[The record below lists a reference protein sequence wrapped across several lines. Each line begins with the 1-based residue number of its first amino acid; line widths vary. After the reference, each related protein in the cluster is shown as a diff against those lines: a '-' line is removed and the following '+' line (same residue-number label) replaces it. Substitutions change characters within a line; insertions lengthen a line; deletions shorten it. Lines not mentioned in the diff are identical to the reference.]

1 MHGRLREGDPCPY
14 RVKCRFSI
22 VSPRRLCD
30 VVCLVRV
37 QVSVMTGS
45 GSSLQPDTQSLN

>member
-1 MHGRLREGDPCPY
+1 MHGRLREGYSYLY
-14 RVKCRFSI
+14 RVECRFSI